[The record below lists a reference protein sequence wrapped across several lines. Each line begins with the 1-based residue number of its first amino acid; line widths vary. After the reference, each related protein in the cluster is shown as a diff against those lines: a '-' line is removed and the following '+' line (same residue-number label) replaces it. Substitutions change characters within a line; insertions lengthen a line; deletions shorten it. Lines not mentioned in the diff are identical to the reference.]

1 MQFRVNCMRIGTRGI
16 GMKFYLCSYSSMMI
30 RPDDDELASAIQIAL
45 LTAKTYALRDVF
57 SSTRAF
63 NRRVAV
69 DTLTARIVAALRPYE
84 ITRQAK
90 DSELDD
96 RTMPL
101 FLELEREQRSDE
113 LIRVLSDDVTDSPL

>member
-1 MQFRVNCMRIGTRGI
+1 
-16 GMKFYLCSYSSMMI
+16 MI